1 MSNSSTPETLKSL
14 ESLYVGGKFDEAI
27 KSLIAQKANFEIGPF
42 HYNLGTLYA
51 KKGEHAI
58 ARFHFEKAI
67 KAGFIGDEVLNNL
80 AYSTKTLQLDKV
92 ESDNLA
98 LDVYYSS
105 FFSSFSILLM
115 IIGIYFLLV
124 LMFRKMQKISL
135 KATTALLIVG
145 VIPLVVKFTMNRDL
159 KEAILLKKSAVKEG
173 PSAIFESHQE
183 LPAGIKLI
191 VTKPKDGWYLIKYPS
206 HFSGWVQSADL
217 GIL

>member
-14 ESLYVGGKFDEAI
+14 ESLYVSGKLDEAI
-27 KSLIAQKANFEIGPF
+27 KSLITQKANFEIGPF

-67 KAGFIGDEVLNNL
+67 KAGFVGDEVLNNL
-80 AYSTKTLQLDKV
+80 AYSTKSLQLDKI

-115 IIGIYFLLV
+115 VLGIYFLIV
-124 LMFRKMQKISL
+124 LILKKMQKISL
-135 KATTALLIVG
+135 KTTAIFLVIG
-145 VIPLVVKFTMNRDL
+145 IIPLALKLTLNRDL
-159 KEAILLKKSAVKEG
+159 KEAILLKKSALKEG

-191 VTKPKDGWYLIKYPS
+191 ITKPKDGWYFIKYPS
-206 HFSGWVQSADL
+206 HFSGWVQNADL